1 MSSASRTNGRPALP
15 ISAIPALRLD
25 LPETGSAWLVCPDC
39 RHWVEAVRGL
49 VQTHKPDGSRCA
61 GSAQL
66 LDFDLT
72 PAQHAARRAAARA
85 RLTPNGSPSV
95 RSGRFVF
102 PEAARRTARRD
113 SARTEQNR
121 TVASLGATRKASTTM
136 AAAFE
141 AAWERVSRVPT
152 ATATTY
158 MADSRSVGEGQIAGY
173 SGPALA
179 DLDKATKEAAKQAS
193 RDRSQA
199 YTRARAAALAE
210 VDEAERAAR
219 EKSRTV
225 AFA

>member
-25 LPETGSAWLVCPDC
+25 LPATGSAWLVCADC

-49 VQTHKPDGSRCA
+49 VQTHKPDGRRCA

-66 LDFDLT
+66 LEFDLT

-102 PEAARRTARRD
+102 AEAARRTARRD
-113 SARTEQNR
+113 IARTEQSR
-121 TVASLGATRKASTTM
+121 AVASLGPTGKASTTM

-141 AAWERVSRVPT
+141 AAWERTSRVPT
-152 ATATTY
+152 ATATAH
-158 MADSRSVGEGQIAGY
+158 MASPRPVHENQTDGY

-179 DLDKATKEAAKQAS
+179 ELDKAAKQA
-193 RDRSQA
+193 
-199 YTRARAAALAE
+199 ARG
-210 VDEAERAAR
+210 
-219 EKSRTV
+219 KSRAV
-225 AFA
+225 AVA